1 MKFKWGSCVILLIVI
16 VVTAFGILEKR
27 TYTDIAEDKSYLDEI
42 YVAQLPENICLDEAE
57 NLSKSLPQAPVILR
71 VSVLGDVE
79 HIGGTSRQLVKVEEV
94 YKGMD
99 LKVGQEIY
107 ITCSR
112 WSLSLYSEPYSLER
126 GFVNIMKVGEEYL
139 AFIENQVDGLGERT
153 PIYQV
158 YVENAFTPIF
168 SYQEHENKIFETGS
182 ESTYVK
188 YNQVREN
195 EFFAATQKGMDAL
208 VRLKNEM
215 IEKYYN

>member
-1 MKFKWGSCVILLIVI
+1 MKFKWGSCFILLIVI
-16 VVTAFGILEKR
+16 AVTAFGMFEKR
-27 TYTDIAEDKSYLDEI
+27 TYTNIAEDKSYLDEI